1 VAHRDDIQG
10 LRAVAVLLVAFGH
23 AGVPFLSGGYVGV
36 DVFFVLSGFLITGI
50 LLAEFADRGTI
61 SLPNFYLRRARRIL
75 PAAAL
80 TLVVTDIAAHHL
92 LNFVRAREA
101 VHDSIW
107 SALFAANVHFARQGS
122 DYFAQGQPPSPFLHF
137 WSLAVEEQFYFVWPS
152 FLALLLALRFRR
164 LLFVLVAVGAASL
177 AWSIHVT
184 AASPATAYYSTFAR
198 AWELALGAAL
208 AVAALHLRR
217 LPGRVGFTCGWLG
230 LLAIGYAACAYTA
243 STPFPGSAALVPA
256 VGAALVIG
264 AGLAA
269 RQTAFDIGRVLALAP
284 FRYLGDR
291 SYAFYLWH
299 WPVLILA
306 AEYEG
311 RELSL
316 RVRLGLLA
324 FAFLLSV
331 VSYRFV
337 ENPIRRMKPTLRVG
351 GLLWPATAT
360 AVVLVAL
367 FILGSTDR
375 TAARL
380 EAAAA
385 AVHPAQL
392 VRASEPARTQSLDA
406 VVAAVRQ
413 AERGAPLPSPV
424 TPSPGNLRGDFYTF
438 PGGCSPGEGQTSNKI
453 CRLGDARSSKTIVV
467 IGDSHAQ
474 MWMPPI
480 LRMASR
486 DGWAV
491 VPFVKPRCIPR
502 SWSSKGECG
511 KWYRWAT
518 GRASALRP
526 DVTLVIG
533 SWMAVW
539 KPPRA
544 IEPVGALAATMKRA
558 SASVIV
564 VGDVPG
570 QKRDPTDC
578 LLAPRATMATCTS
591 EATRLQL
598 STNRA
603 IAANARRHGIG
614 FVDTLGWF
622 CAHPRGSSTRY
633 LCPLV
638 VNKTVTCVD
647 RGHIS
652 RTYGLELAPELRLA
666 FRRQLFS

>member
-1 VAHRDDIQG
+1 MAHRDDIQG
-10 LRAVAVLLVAFGH
+10 LRAVAVLLVVFGH

-36 DVFFVLSGFLITGI
+36 DTFFVLSGFLITGI
-50 LLAEFADRGTI
+50 LLAEFAERGSI
-61 SLPNFYLRRARRIL
+61 SLPSFYLRRARRIL
-75 PAAAL
+75 PAAGL

-92 LNFVRAREA
+92 LNFVRARAA
-101 VHDSIW
+101 VNDSIW

-137 WSLAVEEQFYFVWPS
+137 WSLSVEEQFYFVWPS
-152 FLALLLALRFRR
+152 LLAALLAFRFHR
-164 LLFVLVAVGAASL
+164 LLIVLAGVGGASL
-177 AWSIHVT
+177 VWAIHVT

-208 AVAALHLRR
+208 AVAAPHVRG
-217 LPGRVGFTCGWLG
+217 LPARAGLAFGWLG
-230 LLAIGYAACAYTA
+230 LFAIGYAACSY
-243 STPFPGSAALVPA
+243 SERTPFPGSAALLPA
-256 VGAALVIG
+256 LGAACVIG

-269 RQTAFDIGRVLALAP
+269 RQTAFGIGRVLALAP
-284 FRYLGDR
+284 LRYVGDR

-306 AEYEG
+306 TQYAG
-311 RELSL
+311 HELSL
-316 RVRLGLLA
+316 GTKLGLLV

-337 ENPIRRMKPTLRVG
+337 ENPIRRMKPTLRAS

-360 AVVLVAL
+360 AVAVAAL
-367 FILGSTDR
+367 FILDSTDR
-375 TAARL
+375 AAARL
-380 EAAAA
+380 DAAAA
-385 AVHPAQL
+385 ALQPAQL
-392 VRASEPARTQSLDA
+392 VRASAPAKTRSLDA

-413 AERGAPLPSPV
+413 ADRGAPLPSPV

-438 PGGCSPGEGQTSNKI
+438 PAGCSPGEGKTSSKI
-453 CRLGDARSSKTIVV
+453 CRLADARSSKTIVV

-474 MWMPPI
+474 MWMPTI
-480 LRMASR
+480 LRMGKR

-511 KWYRWAT
+511 RWYGWAT
-518 GRASALRP
+518 RRAPVLRP

-539 KPPRA
+539 EPPRA
-544 IEPVGALAATMKRA
+544 IGPVGALSSAMKRV

-578 LLAPRATMATCTS
+578 LLAPHATMAGCTS
-591 EATRLQL
+591 EATRVQL

-603 IAANARRHGIG
+603 IAANARKHGIG
-614 FVDTLGWF
+614 FLDTLGWF

-638 VNKTVTCVD
+638 VNRTVTCVD

-652 RTYGLELAPELRLA
+652 RTYGLQLLPEFRLG
-666 FRRQLFS
+666 FRRELFR

>member
-10 LRAVAVLLVAFGH
+10 LRAVAVLLVVLGH
-23 AGVPFLSGGYVGV
+23 AGVPFLSGGFVGV

-50 LLAEFADRGTI
+50 LLAEFAGRGSI

-101 VHDSIW
+101 VNDSIW

-137 WSLAVEEQFYFVWPS
+137 WSLSVEEQFYFVWPS
-152 FLALLLALRFRR
+152 LLALLLVLRFRR
-164 LLFVLVAVGAASL
+164 LLIVLVAVGAGSL
-177 AWSIHVT
+177 AWSIHFT
-184 AASPATAYYSTFAR
+184 AASPAAAYYSTFAR

-208 AVAALHLRR
+208 AVAAPHLRR
-217 LPGRVGFTCGWLG
+217 LPARAGSAFGWLG
-230 LLAIGYAACAYTA
+230 LVAI
-243 STPFPGSAALVPA
+243 GSAAFLYSQRTPLPGWTALLPA
-256 VGAALVIG
+256 TGAALVIA
-264 AGLAA
+264 AGLVA
-269 RQTAFDIGRVLALAP
+269 RPTAFDIGRVLAVAP
-284 FRYLGDR
+284 LRYLGDR
-291 SYAFYLWH
+291 SYALYLWH

-306 AEYEG
+306 TEYAG
-311 RELSL
+311 HELSL
-316 RVRLGLLA
+316 GARLALVA
-324 FAFLLSV
+324 FALLVSV

-337 ENPIRRMKPTLRVG
+337 ENPVRRMRFTLRASGV
-351 GLLWPATAT
+351 LWPASAT
-360 AVVLVAL
+360 AVIVVAL
-367 FILGSTDR
+367 FILGSIDR
-375 TAARL
+375 TAGRF

-385 AVHPAQL
+385 AIHPVRL
-392 VRASEPARTQSLDA
+392 VRATAPERTRPLAA
-406 VVAAVRQ
+406 VLAAVRQ

-424 TPSPGNLRGDFYTF
+424 TPSPGNLRGDFYAF
-438 PGGCSPGEGQTSNKI
+438 PAGCSPRDGETSSKL
-453 CRLGDARSSKTIVV
+453 CRLGEARSSKTIVV

-480 LRMASR
+480 LRMASHDR
-486 DGWAV
+486 WAV

-502 SWSSKGECG
+502 SWSSRGECG

-518 GRASALRP
+518 RRASALHP

-539 KPPRA
+539 APERSVK
-544 IEPVGALAATMKRA
+544 PVGVLSAAMKRV

-564 VGDVPG
+564 IGDVPG

-578 LLAPRATMATCTS
+578 LLAQRATMATCTS
-591 EATRLQL
+591 EATRVELE
-598 STNRA
+598 TNRA
-603 IAANARRHGIG
+603 IAANARKNGIG
-614 FVDTLGWF
+614 FLDTLGWF
-622 CAHPRGSSTRY
+622 CGHPRGSSARY

-638 VNKTVTCVD
+638 VNRTVTCVD

-652 RTYGLELAPELRLA
+652 RTYGAELTPVFRLA
-666 FRRQLFS
+666 FRRELFR

>member
-1 VAHRDDIQG
+1 VARRNDIQG
-10 LRAVAVLLVAFGH
+10 LRAVAVLLVALGH
-23 AGVPFLSGGYVGV
+23 AGVPFLAGGYIGV

-50 LLAEFADRGTI
+50 LLAEFAERGRI
-61 SLPNFYLRRARRIL
+61 SLPSFYLRRARRIL

-92 LNFVRAREA
+92 LNVVRAREA
-101 VHDSIW
+101 VNDSIW
-107 SALFAANVHFARQGS
+107 SGLFAANVHFARQGS

-152 FLALLLALRFRR
+152 VLALLLAWRFRR
-164 LLFVLVAVGAASL
+164 LLILVVAAGAVSL
-177 AWSIHVT
+177 VWSVHIT
-184 AASPATAYYSTFAR
+184 AASPTTAYYSTFAR
-198 AWELALGAAL
+198 AWELALGASLAL
-208 AVAALHLRR
+208 AAPRLRR
-217 LPGRVGFTCGWLG
+217 LQAHAGLALGWLG
-230 LLAIGYAACAYTA
+230 LAAIGYAALAY
-243 STPFPGSAALVPA
+243 SERTPFPGSAALVPA
-256 VGAALVIG
+256 VGAAFVIA
-264 AGLAA
+264 AGPAA
-269 RQTAFDIGRVLALAP
+269 RPTGYDAGRLLAVAP
-284 FRYLGDR
+284 LRYLGDR

-306 AEYEG
+306 TEYAG

-316 RVRLGLLA
+316 GTKLGLLA
-324 FAFLLSV
+324 FAFVLSV

-337 ENPIRRMKPTLRVG
+337 ENPIRRLKPSLRMNGV
-351 GLLWPATAT
+351 LWPVTAT
-360 AVVLVAL
+360 AVAAVAL
-367 FILGSTDR
+367 FILDSTDR
-375 TAARL
+375 TAGRL

-385 AVHPAQL
+385 AVHPAEL
-392 VRASEPARTQSLDA
+392 VRAAAPAKTKSLDA
-406 VVAAVRQ
+406 VVVAVRQ
-413 AERGAPLPSPV
+413 AERGGSLPSPV
-424 TPSPGNLRGDFYTF
+424 TPSPANLRGDFYTL
-438 PGGCSPGEGQTSNKI
+438 PNGCSPGLGSTSSKI
-453 CRLGDARSSKTIVV
+453 CRLGDARSAKAIVV

-480 LRMASR
+480 LRMAGR

-491 VPFVKPRCIPR
+491 VPFIKPRCIPR

-518 GRASALRP
+518 KSALALHP
-526 DVTLVIG
+526 AVTLVIG

-539 KPPRA
+539 NPPRA
-544 IEPVGALAATMKRA
+544 IAPVAALTATMKRA

-570 QKRDPTDC
+570 QRRDPTDC
-578 LLAPRATMATCTS
+578 LLAPRATMATCTTR
-591 EATRLQL
+591 ATRVQL
-598 STNRA
+598 STNRT
-603 IAANARRHGIG
+603 IAANARMSGVG

-633 LCPLV
+633 LCPLI
-638 VNKTVTCVD
+638 VNRTVTCVD

-652 RTYGLELAPELRLA
+652 RTYGLELTPEFRLA